1 MQLFQPNI
9 FLKITTLIP
18 EKNQQKG
25 FAFSMGIAS
34 SVQGSWWLLVFMVFL
49 LFNYSDEFLEPSQ
62 YEAIVKIKQLLNF
75 PQDLSSWSDNTDF
88 CNSEPNT
95 ALTLM
100 CYEDNIT
107 QLHISGY
114 NWFPNLPQGFSTD
127 TLFSNL
133 ALLPNLKVLSLVS
146 LGLRGTLPK
155 NIGFLSS
162 LEIVNI
168 SSNFFYGEIPGE
180 ISYLKSLQT
189 LILDY
194 NKFTGQVPEGV
205 GSLHSLSVLSF
216 KNNSFSGSLPNS
228 LSNLQDLR
236 VLSLSG
242 NNFSGEVPNLHN
254 LSNLQV
260 LDLESNYL
268 GPNFPNIPTKLVSL
282 VLRKNKFS
290 LGVPKELSSCYQ
302 LKKLDISSN
311 ELVGPFSPTI
321 LSLPSLSYLDISGNK
336 LTGKLLKNVTCSQ
349 DLSFVNLSSNYLTG
363 ELPACM
369 HPRSGSKIV
378 LFSGNCLGNKE
389 QWQHPYSFCHNEA
402 LAVSIEPHK
411 DKVKGGHGK
420 AVLASS
426 MVGGFVGGIAIIGL
440 AFMVIRREYAK
451 QKASKA
457 PQTRLILEKVS
468 PAHTL
473 KLLNDARYI
482 SETRKLGLLGA
493 PPYRT
498 FVLDELRE
506 ATNNFDI
513 SNLIGTS
520 SSGQIYKGRLTDG
533 TVVAIRSI
541 KMRKRHSVQSYTHQ
555 LGRISKIRY
564 CHLVST
570 IGHCF
575 ECNQDDSSVSRI
587 CLVFEFVPN
596 GTLRGVI
603 SEANSAQKFTWT
615 QRMSAAIGI
624 AKGIQFLHT
633 GLVPGIFSN
642 QLKITDVLL
651 DQNLHVKISKY
662 NLPLLNENKKMD
674 TGPSSSGSKGN
685 DGQRLKSEEKD
696 DVYDFGVILLEIISG
711 RTIDTKNDIEVSK
724 DILIVSL
731 TADEIARRN
740 IIDPAVRKECS
751 DGSLRT
757 SMELCIRCLSDEPSQ
772 RPSVED
778 LIWNLQFAAQ
788 VQDPWNRDT
797 YGNQESPGHM

>member
-1 MQLFQPNI
+1 
-9 FLKITTLIP
+9 
-18 EKNQQKG
+18 
-25 FAFSMGIAS
+25 MGIANT
-34 SVQGSWWLLVFMVFL
+34 VLLLFMVFL
-49 LFNYSDEFLEPSQ
+49 LFDFSDEFLESSQ
-62 YEAIVKIKQLLNF
+62 YEAIMKIKQLLNF
-75 PQDLSSWSDNTDF
+75 PQALSSWSDNTDF
-88 CNSEPNT
+88 CNSEQNT

-180 ISYLKSLQT
+180 ISHLKGLQT
-189 LILDY
+189 LILDD

-205 GSLHSLSVLSF
+205 GSLSSLSVLSF

-228 LSNLQDLR
+228 LSNLQTLR
-236 VLSLSG
+236 ILSVSG
-242 NNFSGEVPNLHN
+242 NNFSGVVPNLQN

-260 LDLESNYL
+260 LDLESNNL
-268 GPNFPNIPTKLVSL
+268 GPNFPNLPTKLVSL

-336 LTGKLLKNVTCSQ
+336 LTGKLLKNLTCNQ
-349 DLSFVNLSSNYLTG
+349 DISFANLSSNYLTG
-363 ELPACM
+363 ELPACL
-369 HPRSGSKIV
+369 HPSSGSKIV
-378 LFSGNCLGNKE
+378 LFSGNCLSNKE

-402 LAVSIEPHK
+402 LAVSIEPHNK
-411 DKVKGGHGK
+411 EKVKGENVK

-426 MVGGFVGGIAIIGL
+426 MVGGFVGVVAITGL
-440 AFMVIRREYAK
+440 AFVVFKGEYAK
-451 QKASKA
+451 QKANKT
-457 PQTRLILEKVS
+457 PQTRLIFEKVS

-513 SNLIGTS
+513 SNLIGAS
-520 SSGQIYKGRLTDG
+520 SIGQIYKGRLTDG
-533 TVVAIRSI
+533 TAVAIRSL

-575 ECNQDDSSVSRI
+575 ECYQDDSSVSRI

-603 SEANSAQKFTWT
+603 SEANSAKKFTWT
-615 QRMSAAIGI
+615 QRMGAAIGI

-633 GLVPGIFSN
+633 GIVPGIFSN
-642 QLKITDVLL
+642 RLKITDVLL

-662 NLPLLNENKKMD
+662 NLPLLIENKKMD
-674 TGPSSSGSKGN
+674 TGPSSSGSKGK
-685 DGQRLKSEEKD
+685 DGQRLKYEEKD
-696 DVYDFGVILLEIISG
+696 DVYDFGIILLEIISG
-711 RTIDTKNDIEVSK
+711 RTIDTKNDINVSK

-740 IIDPAVRKECS
+740 IIDPAVRNECS

-757 SMELCIRCLSDEPSQ
+757 LMELCIRCLSDELSE

-797 YGNQESPGHM
+797 YGNQESPDHV

>member
-1 MQLFQPNI
+1 
-9 FLKITTLIP
+9 
-18 EKNQQKG
+18 
-25 FAFSMGIAS
+25 MGIADS
-34 SVQGSWWLLVFMVFL
+34 MQCSLWLLVFMVFL
-49 LFNYSDEFLEPSQ
+49 QFKYSHQFLESSQ
-62 YEAIVKIKQLLNF
+62 YEAIEKIKQLLNF
-75 PQDLSSWSDNTDF
+75 PRDLSSWSDNTDF

-95 ALTLM
+95 ALTLV
-100 CYEDNIT
+100 CYDDNIT
-107 QLHISGY
+107 QLHVSGY
-114 NWFPNLPQGFSTD
+114 NWFPNLPRGFSTD

-155 NIGFLSS
+155 NIGLLSS

-180 ISYLKSLQT
+180 ILYLKSLQT
-189 LILDY
+189 LILDD
-194 NKFTGQVPEGV
+194 NKFTGQVPEWV
-205 GSLHSLSVLSF
+205 GSLPSLSVLSF
-216 KNNSFSGSLPNS
+216 KNNSFYGSLPNS
-228 LSNLQDLR
+228 LSNLQTLR
-236 VLSLSG
+236 ILSLSA
-242 NNFSGEVPNLHN
+242 NNFSGQVPNFQN

-268 GPNFPNIPTKLVSL
+268 GPNFPNVPKKLASL

-302 LKKLDISSN
+302 LKKLDISFN
-311 ELVGPFSPTI
+311 ELVGPFSPSI
-321 LSLPSLSYLDISGNK
+321 LSLPLLSYVDISGNK
-336 LTGKLLKNVTCSQ
+336 LTGKLLKNMTCSQ
-349 DLSFVNLSSNYLTG
+349 ELSFVNLSSNYLTG
-363 ELPACM
+363 ELPACL
-369 HPRSGSKIV
+369 HPSFGSKIA
-378 LFSGNCLGNKE
+378 LFSGNCLWNRE

-411 DKVKGGHGK
+411 EKVKGGNGK

-440 AFMVIRREYAK
+440 AFVVVRREYAK
-451 QKASKA
+451 KKASKT
-457 PQTRLILEKVS
+457 PQTKLILEKVS

-506 ATNNFDI
+506 ATSNFDI
-513 SNLIGTS
+513 SNLIGAGS
-520 SSGQIYKGRLTDG
+520 NGQTYKGRLTDG
-533 TVVAIRSI
+533 TAVAIRSI

-575 ECNQDDSSVSRI
+575 DCYQDDSSVSRI
-587 CLVFEFVPN
+587 CIVFEFVPN

-615 QRMSAAIGI
+615 QRMGAALGI

-633 GLVPGIFSN
+633 GIVPGIFSN

-662 NLPLLNENKKMD
+662 NLPLLTENKKMD
-674 TGPSSSGSKGN
+674 TRLSSSGSKGN
-685 DGQRLKSEEKD
+685 DGQRLINKEKN
-696 DVYDFGVILLEIISG
+696 DVYDFGVILLELIAG
-711 RTIDTKNDIEVSK
+711 RIIDTKNDIDVSK
-724 DILIVSL
+724 DILKVSL

-740 IIDPAVRKECS
+740 IIDPAVQKECS

-757 SMELCIRCLSDEPSQ
+757 LIELCIRCLSDEPSQ

-778 LIWNLQFAAQ
+778 LIWNLQFSAQ

-797 YGNQESPGHM
+797 YGNQESPGHV

>member
-1 MQLFQPNI
+1 
-9 FLKITTLIP
+9 
-18 EKNQQKG
+18 
-25 FAFSMGIAS
+25 MGIANT
-34 SVQGSWWLLVFMVFL
+34 VRTSWWLLVFMVFL
-49 LFNYSDEFLEPSQ
+49 LFNLSDEFLESSQ

-100 CYEDNIT
+100 CYEDNVT
-107 QLHISGY
+107 QLHTSGY
-114 NWFPNLPQGFSTD
+114 NWFPNLPQGFSTAA
-127 TLFSNL
+127 LFSNL

-146 LGLRGTLPK
+146 LALRGTLPK

-162 LEIVNI
+162 LEIFNI
-168 SSNFFYGEIPGE
+168 SSNLFYGEIPGE

-189 LILDY
+189 LILDD

-205 GSLHSLSVLSF
+205 GSLLSLSVLSF
-216 KNNSFSGSLPNS
+216 KNNSFSGSLPSS
-228 LSNLQDLR
+228 LSNLHTLR
-236 VLSLSG
+236 ILSLSG

-260 LDLESNYL
+260 LDLESNNL
-268 GPNFPNIPTKLVSL
+268 GPNFPNLPKKLVSL
-282 VLRKNKFS
+282 VLRNNKFS

-302 LKKLDISSN
+302 LKTLDISSN
-311 ELVGPFSPTI
+311 GLVGPFSPTI

-349 DLSFVNLSSNYLTG
+349 DFTFVNLSSNYLTG
-363 ELPACM
+363 ELPACL
-369 HPRSGSKIV
+369 HPSSGSKIV
-378 LFSGNCLGNKE
+378 LFSGNCLSNKE
-389 QWQHPYSFCHNEA
+389 QWQHPYAFCHNEA

-411 DKVKGGHGK
+411 EKVKGGNGK
-420 AVLASS
+420 AILASS
-426 MVGGFVGGIAIIGL
+426 MVGAFVGVVAIIGL
-440 AFMVIRREYAK
+440 AVVVVRRDYAK

-513 SNLIGTS
+513 SNLIGES

-555 LGRISKIRY
+555 LGRIAKIRH

-575 ECNQDDSSVSRI
+575 ECYPDDSSVSRI
-587 CLVFEFVPN
+587 CLVTEFVPN

-603 SEANSAQKFTWT
+603 SEANSAQKFTWMH
-615 QRMSAAIGI
+615 RMAAAIGI

-633 GLVPGIFSN
+633 GILPGVFSN

-651 DQNLHVKISKY
+651 DQNFHVKISKY
-662 NLPLLNENKKMD
+662 NLPLLIENKKMD
-674 TGPSSSGSKGN
+674 TRPSSSGSKGN
-685 DGQRLKSEEKD
+685 NEQRLKSEEKD

-711 RTIDTKNDIEVSK
+711 RTINTKNDIDVSK

-731 TADEIARRN
+731 TADEIAWRN
-740 IIDPAVRKECS
+740 IIDPAVHT
-751 DGSLRT
+751 LRT
-757 SMELCIRCLSDEPSQ
+757 LMELCIRCLSDEPSQ

-788 VQDPWNRDT
+788 VQDP
-797 YGNQESPGHM
+797 YGNQESPGHVSELMQISND

>member
-1 MQLFQPNI
+1 
-9 FLKITTLIP
+9 
-18 EKNQQKG
+18 
-25 FAFSMGIAS
+25 MGIATT
-34 SVQGSWWLLVFMVFL
+34 VQASWWLLVFLMFL
-49 LFNYSDEFLEPSQ
+49 LFNLSDEFLERSQ
-62 YEAIVKIKQLLNF
+62 YDAIVKIKQLLNF
-75 PQDLSSWSDNTDF
+75 PEDLSSWSDNTDF

-114 NWFPNLPQGFSTD
+114 NWFPNLPRGFSTD

-146 LGLRGTLPK
+146 LGMRGTLPR
-155 NIGFLSS
+155 NIGLLSS
-162 LEIVNI
+162 LEIINI

-189 LILDY
+189 LILDD

-205 GSLHSLSVLSF
+205 GSLLSLSVLSF
-216 KNNSFSGSLPNS
+216 KNNSLSGSLPNS
-228 LSNLQDLR
+228 LSNLHTLR
-236 VLSLSG
+236 ILALSG
-242 NNFSGEVPNLHN
+242 NNFSGEIPNFHN

-260 LDLESNYL
+260 LDLESNNL
-268 GPNFPNIPTKLVSL
+268 GPNFPNLPKKLVSL
-282 VLRKNKFS
+282 VLRDNKFS

-302 LKKLDISSN
+302 LKKVDISSN
-311 ELVGPFSPTI
+311 ALVGPFSPTI

-363 ELPACM
+363 ELPACL
-369 HPRSGSKIV
+369 HPSSGSKIV
-378 LFSGNCLGNKE
+378 LFSGNCLSNIE

-411 DKVKGGHGK
+411 EEVKGGNGK
-420 AVLASS
+420 TIFASS
-426 MVGGFVGGIAIIGL
+426 MVGGFVGVVAIIGL
-440 AFMVIRREYAK
+440 AFMVVRRQYAK
-451 QKASKA
+451 QKACKA
-457 PQTRLILEKVS
+457 PQTRLIPQKVS
-468 PAHTL
+468 AAQNL
-473 KLLNDARYI
+473 KMLNDARYI

-493 PPYRT
+493 PSYRT

-513 SNLIGTS
+513 SNLIGAS
-520 SSGQIYKGRLTDG
+520 SSGQIYKGCLTDG
-533 TVVAIRSI
+533 TMVAIRSI
-541 KMRKRHSVQSYTHQ
+541 KMRKRHNVQSYTHQ

-570 IGHCF
+570 VGHCF
-575 ECNQDDSSVSRI
+575 ECYQDDSSVSRI
-587 CLVFEFVPN
+587 CLVFEFVSN

-603 SEANSAQKFTWT
+603 SEANSAQKFSWM

-633 GLVPGIFSN
+633 GIVPGIFSN

-651 DQNLHVKISKY
+651 DQNFHVKISKY
-662 NLPLLNENKKMD
+662 NLPLLIENTKMD
-674 TGPSSSGSKGN
+674 TAPSSSGSKGN
-685 DGQRLKSEEKD
+685 DGQRLKFQEKD

-711 RTIDTKNDIEVSK
+711 RTINTKNDTDVSK

-731 TADEIARRN
+731 TADEITRRN
-740 IIDPAVRKECS
+740 IIDPTVRMECS

-757 SMELCIRCLSDEPSQ
+757 LMELCIRCLSDEPSQ

-797 YGNQESPGHM
+797 YGNLESPGHVQELNANIQ

>member
-1 MQLFQPNI
+1 
-9 FLKITTLIP
+9 
-18 EKNQQKG
+18 
-25 FAFSMGIAS
+25 MGMAKT
-34 SVQGSWWLLVFMVFL
+34 VQGSCWLLVFMVFL
-49 LFNYSDEFLEPSQ
+49 LFNLSDEFLEPSQ
-62 YEAIVKIKQLLNF
+62 SEAIVKIKQLLNF

-155 NIGFLSS
+155 KIGFLSS
-162 LEIVNI
+162 LEIINI

-189 LILDY
+189 LILDD

-205 GSLHSLSVLSF
+205 DLLHSLSVLSF

-228 LSNLQDLR
+228 LSNLQTLR
-236 VLSLSG
+236 ILSISG
-242 NNFSGEVPNLHN
+242 NNFSGVVPNLHN

-260 LDLESNYL
+260 LDLESNNL

-311 ELVGPFSPTI
+311 ELVGPFSPTV

-363 ELPACM
+363 ELPDCLK
-369 HPRSGSKIV
+369 PSSSSKIV
-378 LFSGNCLGNKE
+378 LFSGNCLSNKE

-411 DKVKGGHGK
+411 GKVKGGNGK

-426 MVGGFVGGIAIIGL
+426 MIGGFVGVVAIVGL
-440 AFMVIRREYAK
+440 ALVVVRREYAK
-451 QKASKA
+451 QKACQA

-473 KLLNDARYI
+473 KLLNDARYL

-513 SNLIGTS
+513 SNLIGAS

-533 TVVAIRSI
+533 TVVAIKSI

-575 ECNQDDSSVSRI
+575 ECYQDDSSVSRI

-596 GTLRGVI
+596 VTLRGVI

-633 GLVPGIFSN
+633 GIVPGIFSN

-651 DQNLHVKISKY
+651 DQNFHVKISKY
-662 NLPLLNENKKMD
+662 NLSLLIENKKMD
-674 TGPSSSGSKGN
+674 AGPSSSGSKGN
-685 DGQRLKSEEKD
+685 DGQRLKYEEKD

-711 RTIDTKNDIEVSK
+711 RTIDTKNDIDVSK

-731 TADEIARRN
+731 TADEIGRRN

-751 DGSLRT
+751 DSSLRT
-757 SMELCIRCLSDEPSQ
+757 LMELCIKCLSDEPSQ

-797 YGNQESPGHM
+797 YGNQESPGHV

>member
-1 MQLFQPNI
+1 
-9 FLKITTLIP
+9 
-18 EKNQQKG
+18 
-25 FAFSMGIAS
+25 MGITNT
-34 SVQGSWWLLVFMVFL
+34 VQSSWWLLVFMVFL
-49 LFNYSDEFLEPSQ
+49 LFHSSHEFLESSQ

-168 SSNFFYGEIPGE
+168 SSNFFYGEIPEE
-180 ISYLKSLQT
+180 ISYLKGLQT
-189 LILDY
+189 LILDD
-194 NKFTGQVPEGV
+194 NMFTGQVPEGV
-205 GSLHSLSVLSF
+205 GSLPSLSVLSF

-228 LSNLQDLR
+228 LSSLQTLR
-236 VLSLSG
+236 ILSLSG
-242 NNFSGEVPNLHN
+242 NKFSGVVPNLQN

-260 LDLESNYL
+260 LDLESNNL
-268 GPNFPNIPTKLVSL
+268 GPNFPNLPTKLVSL

-321 LSLPSLSYLDISGNK
+321 LSLPSLNYLDISGNK
-336 LTGKLLKNVTCSQ
+336 LTGNLLKNVTCSQ

-363 ELPACM
+363 ELPSCL
-369 HPRSGSKIV
+369 HPSSGSKIV
-378 LFSGNCLGNKE
+378 FFSGNCLSNRE
-389 QWQHPYSFCHNEA
+389 RWQHPYSFCHNEA
-402 LAVSIEPHK
+402 LAVSIEPHNK
-411 DKVKGGHGK
+411 EKVKGGNGK

-426 MVGGFVGGIAIIGL
+426 TVGGFVGVIAIIGL
-440 AFMVIRREYAK
+440 AFVVFKREYAK
-451 QKASKA
+451 KKANKT
-457 PQTRLILEKVS
+457 PQTILILEKVS

-506 ATNNFDI
+506 ATSNFDI
-513 SNLIGTS
+513 SNLIGAS

-541 KMRKRHSVQSYTHQ
+541 KMRKRHNVQSYTHQ

-575 ECNQDDSSVSRI
+575 ECYQDDSSVSRI

-603 SEANSAQKFTWT
+603 SDANSAQKFTWT
-615 QRMSAAIGI
+615 QRMGAAIGI

-633 GLVPGIFSN
+633 GIVPGIFSN

-662 NLPLLNENKKMD
+662 NLPLLIENKKMD
-674 TGPSSSGSKGN
+674 SGSSSSGSKGN
-685 DGQRLKSEEKD
+685 DGRRLKYEVKD
-696 DVYDFGVILLEIISG
+696 DVYDFGVILLEIITG
-711 RTIDTKNDIEVSK
+711 RTINTKNDIDVSK

-740 IIDPAVRKECS
+740 IIDPAVRNECS
-751 DGSLRT
+751 DSSLRT
-757 SMELCIRCLSDEPSQ
+757 LMELCIRCLSDESSE

-797 YGNQESPGHM
+797 YGNQESPGQV

>member
-1 MQLFQPNI
+1 
-9 FLKITTLIP
+9 
-18 EKNQQKG
+18 
-25 FAFSMGIAS
+25 MGITNT
-34 SVQGSWWLLVFMVFL
+34 VQSSWWLLVFMVFL
-49 LFNYSDEFLEPSQ
+49 LFHSSHEFLESSQ

-168 SSNFFYGEIPGE
+168 SSNFFYGEIPEE
-180 ISYLKSLQT
+180 ISYLKGLQT
-189 LILDY
+189 LILDD
-194 NKFTGQVPEGV
+194 NMFTGQVPEGV
-205 GSLHSLSVLSF
+205 GSLPSLSVLSF

-228 LSNLQDLR
+228 LSSLQTLR
-236 VLSLSG
+236 ILSLSG
-242 NNFSGEVPNLHN
+242 NKFSGVVPNLQN

-260 LDLESNYL
+260 LDLESNNL
-268 GPNFPNIPTKLVSL
+268 GPNFPNLPTKLVSL

-321 LSLPSLSYLDISGNK
+321 LSLPSLNYLDISGNK
-336 LTGKLLKNVTCSQ
+336 LTGNLLKNVTCSQ

-363 ELPACM
+363 ELPSCL
-369 HPRSGSKIV
+369 HPSSGSKIV
-378 LFSGNCLGNKE
+378 FFSGNCLSNRE
-389 QWQHPYSFCHNEA
+389 RWQHPYSFCHNEA
-402 LAVSIEPHK
+402 LAVSIEPHNK
-411 DKVKGGHGK
+411 EKVKGGNGK

-426 MVGGFVGGIAIIGL
+426 TVGGFVGVIAIIGL
-440 AFMVIRREYAK
+440 AFVVFKREYAK
-451 QKASKA
+451 KKANKT
-457 PQTRLILEKVS
+457 PQTILILEKVS

-506 ATNNFDI
+506 ATSNFDL
-513 SNLIGTS
+513 SNLIGAS

-533 TVVAIRSI
+533 TAVAIRSI
-541 KMRKRHSVQSYTHQ
+541 KMRKRHNVQSYTHH

-575 ECNQDDSSVSRI
+575 ECYQDDSSVSRI

-603 SEANSAQKFTWT
+603 SDANSAQKFTWT
-615 QRMSAAIGI
+615 QRMGAAIGI

-633 GLVPGIFSN
+633 GIVPGIFSN

-662 NLPLLNENKKMD
+662 NLPLLIENKKMD
-674 TGPSSSGSKGN
+674 SGSSSSGSKGN
-685 DGQRLKSEEKD
+685 DGRRLKYEEKD
-696 DVYDFGVILLEIISG
+696 DVYDFGVILLEIITG
-711 RTIDTKNDIEVSK
+711 RTINTKNDIDVSK

-740 IIDPAVRKECS
+740 IIDPAVRNECS
-751 DGSLRT
+751 DSSLRT
-757 SMELCIRCLSDEPSQ
+757 LMELCIRCLSDESSE

-797 YGNQESPGHM
+797 YGNQESPGQV

>member
-1 MQLFQPNI
+1 
-9 FLKITTLIP
+9 
-18 EKNQQKG
+18 
-25 FAFSMGIAS
+25 MGMAKT
-34 SVQGSWWLLVFMVFL
+34 VQGSCWLLVFMVFL
-49 LFNYSDEFLEPSQ
+49 LFNLSDEFLEPSQ
-62 YEAIVKIKQLLNF
+62 SEAIVKIKQLLNF

-155 NIGFLSS
+155 KIGFLSS
-162 LEIVNI
+162 LEIINI

-189 LILDY
+189 LILDD

-205 GSLHSLSVLSF
+205 GLLHSLSVLSF

-228 LSNLQDLR
+228 LSSLQTLR
-236 VLSLSG
+236 ILSISG
-242 NNFSGEVPNLHN
+242 NNFSGVVPNLHN

-260 LDLESNYL
+260 LDLESNNL

-311 ELVGPFSPTI
+311 ELVGPFSPTV

-363 ELPACM
+363 ELPDCLK
-369 HPRSGSKIV
+369 PSSSSKIV
-378 LFSGNCLGNKE
+378 LFSGNCLSNKE

-411 DKVKGGHGK
+411 GKVKGGNGK

-426 MVGGFVGGIAIIGL
+426 MVGGFVGVVAIVGL
-440 AFMVIRREYAK
+440 AFVVVRREYAK
-451 QKASKA
+451 QKASQA

-473 KLLNDARYI
+473 KLLNDARYL

-513 SNLIGTS
+513 SNLIGAS

-533 TVVAIRSI
+533 TVVAIKSI

-575 ECNQDDSSVSRI
+575 ECYQDDSSVRRI

-596 GTLRGVI
+596 VTLRGVI

-633 GLVPGIFSN
+633 GIVPGIFSN

-651 DQNLHVKISKY
+651 DQNFHVKISKY
-662 NLPLLNENKKMD
+662 NLSLLIENKKMD
-674 TGPSSSGSKGN
+674 AGPSSSGSKGN
-685 DGQRLKSEEKD
+685 DGQRLKYEEKD

-711 RTIDTKNDIEVSK
+711 RTIDTKNDIGVSK

-751 DGSLRT
+751 DSSLRT
-757 SMELCIRCLSDEPSQ
+757 LMELCIKCLSDEPSQ

-797 YGNQESPGHM
+797 YGNQESPGHV

>member
-1 MQLFQPNI
+1 
-9 FLKITTLIP
+9 
-18 EKNQQKG
+18 
-25 FAFSMGIAS
+25 MGMAKT
-34 SVQGSWWLLVFMVFL
+34 VQGTCWLLVFMVFL
-49 LFNYSDEFLEPSQ
+49 LFNLSDEFLEPSQ
-62 YEAIVKIKQLLNF
+62 SEAIVKIKQLLNF

-155 NIGFLSS
+155 KIGFLSS
-162 LEIVNI
+162 LEIINI

-189 LILDY
+189 LILDD

-205 GSLHSLSVLSF
+205 GLLHSLSVLSF

-228 LSNLQDLR
+228 LSNLQTLR
-236 VLSLSG
+236 ILSISG
-242 NNFSGEVPNLHN
+242 NNFSGVVPNLHN

-260 LDLESNYL
+260 LDLESNNL

-311 ELVGPFSPTI
+311 ELVGPFSPTV

-363 ELPACM
+363 ELPDCLK
-369 HPRSGSKIV
+369 PSSSSKIV
-378 LFSGNCLGNKE
+378 LFSGNCLSNKE

-411 DKVKGGHGK
+411 GKVKGGNGK

-426 MVGGFVGGIAIIGL
+426 MVGGFVGVVAIVGL
-440 AFMVIRREYAK
+440 AFVVVRREYAK
-451 QKASKA
+451 QKASQA

-473 KLLNDARYI
+473 KLLNDARYL

-513 SNLIGTS
+513 SNLIGAS
-520 SSGQIYKGRLTDG
+520 SSGQIYKGRLTDS
-533 TVVAIRSI
+533 TVVAIKSI

-575 ECNQDDSSVSRI
+575 ECYQDDSSVSRI

-596 GTLRGVI
+596 VTLRGVI

-633 GLVPGIFSN
+633 GIVPGIFSN

-651 DQNLHVKISKY
+651 DQNFHVKISKY
-662 NLPLLNENKKMD
+662 NLSLLIENKKMD

-685 DGQRLKSEEKD
+685 DGQRLKYEEKD

-711 RTIDTKNDIEVSK
+711 RTINTKNDIDVSK

-731 TADEIARRN
+731 TADEIGRRN

-751 DGSLRT
+751 DSSLRT
-757 SMELCIRCLSDEPSQ
+757 LMELCIKCLSDEPSQ

-797 YGNQESPGHM
+797 YGNQESPGHV

>member
-1 MQLFQPNI
+1 MA
-9 FLKITTLIP
+9 KT
-18 EKNQQKG
+18 
-25 FAFSMGIAS
+25 
-34 SVQGSWWLLVFMVFL
+34 VQGSCWLLVFMVFL
-49 LFNYSDEFLEPSQ
+49 LFNLSDEFLEPSQ
-62 YEAIVKIKQLLNF
+62 SEAIVKIKQLLNF

-155 NIGFLSS
+155 KIGFLSS
-162 LEIVNI
+162 LEIINI

-189 LILDY
+189 LILDD

-205 GSLHSLSVLSF
+205 GLLHSLSVLSF

-228 LSNLQDLR
+228 LSSLQTLR
-236 VLSLSG
+236 ILSISG
-242 NNFSGEVPNLHN
+242 NNFSGVVPNLHN

-260 LDLESNYL
+260 LDLESNNL

-311 ELVGPFSPTI
+311 ELVGPFSPTV

-363 ELPACM
+363 ELPDCLK
-369 HPRSGSKIV
+369 PSSSSKIV
-378 LFSGNCLGNKE
+378 LFSGNCLSNKE

-411 DKVKGGHGK
+411 GKVKGGNGK

-426 MVGGFVGGIAIIGL
+426 MVGGFVGVVAIVGL
-440 AFMVIRREYAK
+440 AFVVVRREYAK
-451 QKASKA
+451 QKASQA

-473 KLLNDARYI
+473 KLLNDARYL

-513 SNLIGTS
+513 SNLIGAS

-533 TVVAIRSI
+533 TVVAIKSI

-575 ECNQDDSSVSRI
+575 ECYQDDSSVRRI

-596 GTLRGVI
+596 VTLRGVI

-633 GLVPGIFSN
+633 GIVPGIFSN

-651 DQNLHVKISKY
+651 DQNFHVKISKY
-662 NLPLLNENKKMD
+662 NLSLLIENKKMD
-674 TGPSSSGSKGN
+674 AGPSSSGSKGN
-685 DGQRLKSEEKD
+685 DGQRLKYEEKD

-711 RTIDTKNDIEVSK
+711 RTIDTKNDIGVSK

-751 DGSLRT
+751 DSSLRT
-757 SMELCIRCLSDEPSQ
+757 LMELCIKCLSDEPSQ

-797 YGNQESPGHM
+797 YGNQESPGHV

>member
-1 MQLFQPNI
+1 
-9 FLKITTLIP
+9 
-18 EKNQQKG
+18 
-25 FAFSMGIAS
+25 
-34 SVQGSWWLLVFMVFL
+34 MVFL
-49 LFNYSDEFLEPSQ
+49 LFNLSDEFLEPSQ
-62 YEAIVKIKQLLNF
+62 YEAIVKIKHLLNF

-155 NIGFLSS
+155 KIGFLSS

-180 ISYLKSLQT
+180 ISSLKSLQT
-189 LILDY
+189 LILDD
-194 NKFTGQVPEGV
+194 NKFTGQVPEELGL
-205 GSLHSLSVLSF
+205 LHSLSVLSF
-216 KNNSFSGSLPNS
+216 KNNSFSGPLPNS
-228 LSNLQDLR
+228 LSNLQTLR
-236 VLSLSG
+236 ILSLSG
-242 NNFSGEVPNLHN
+242 NNFSGEVPNLHH

-260 LDLESNYL
+260 LDLEGNNL
-268 GPNFPNIPTKLVSL
+268 GPSFPNISTKLVSL
-282 VLRKNKFS
+282 VLRNNKFS

-311 ELVGPFSPTI
+311 GLVGPFSPTI

-349 DLSFVNLSSNYLTG
+349 DFSFVNLSSNYLTG
-363 ELPACM
+363 ELPACL
-369 HPRSGSKIV
+369 HPSSGSKIV
-378 LFSGNCLGNKE
+378 LFSGNCLSNRE

-411 DKVKGGHGK
+411 EKVKGGNGK

-426 MVGGFVGGIAIIGL
+426 MVGGFVGAVAIIGL
-440 AFMVIRREYAK
+440 AFVVVRREYAK
-451 QKASKA
+451 KKASKA
-457 PQTRLILEKVS
+457 PQPRLILEKVS

-506 ATNNFDI
+506 ATSNFDI
-513 SNLIGTS
+513 SNLISAS
-520 SSGQIYKGRLTDG
+520 SNEQTYKGRLTDD

-575 ECNQDDSSVSRI
+575 ECYQDDSSVSRI

-596 GTLRGVI
+596 VTLRGVI

-633 GLVPGIFSN
+633 GTVPGIFSN

-651 DQNLHVKISKY
+651 DQNFHVKISKY
-662 NLPLLNENKKMD
+662 NLPLLSENKKMD
-674 TGPSSSGSKGN
+674 SGPSSSGSKES

-696 DVYDFGVILLEIISG
+696 DVYDFGVILLEIICG
-711 RTIDTKNDIEVSK
+711 RTIDTKNDIDVSK

-740 IIDPAVRKECS
+740 IIDPAVQKECS

-757 SMELCIRCLSDEPSQ
+757 LMELCIRCLSDEPSQ

-788 VQDPWNRDT
+788 VQDT
-797 YGNQESPGHM
+797 YGNQESPGHV

>member
-1 MQLFQPNI
+1 MAN
-9 FLKITTLIP
+9 
-18 EKNQQKG
+18 
-25 FAFSMGIAS
+25 A
-34 SVQGSWWLLVFMVFL
+34 VQSSWWLLVFMMFL
-49 LFNYSDEFLEPSQ
+49 QFNYSDEFLESSQ

-75 PQDLSSWSDNTDF
+75 PEDLSSWSDNTEF

-162 LEIVNI
+162 LEIVDL

-180 ISYLKSLQT
+180 ISYLKGLQT
-189 LILDY
+189 LILDD

-205 GSLHSLSVLSF
+205 GSLLSLSVLSF

-228 LSNLQDLR
+228 LSNLQTLR
-236 VLSLSG
+236 ILSLSG
-242 NNFSGEVPNLHN
+242 NNFSGVVPNLQN

-260 LDLESNYL
+260 LDLESNNL
-268 GPNFPNIPTKLVSL
+268 GPNFPNIPTKLVSW

-321 LSLPSLSYLDISGNK
+321 LSLPSLYYLDISGNK

-349 DLSFVNLSSNYLTG
+349 DPSFVNLSSNYLTG
-363 ELPACM
+363 ELPECL
-369 HPRSGSKIV
+369 HSNSGSKIV
-378 LFSGNCLGNKE
+378 LFSGNCLSNRE

-402 LAVSIEPHK
+402 LAVSIEPHNK
-411 DKVKGGHGK
+411 EKVKGGNGK

-426 MVGGFVGGIAIIGL
+426 MVGGFVGVVAIIGL
-440 AFMVIRREYAK
+440 AFVVVRKECARK
-451 QKASKA
+451 KANRT
-457 PQTRLILEKVS
+457 PQTALILEKVS

-506 ATNNFDI
+506 ATSNFDI
-513 SNLIGTS
+513 SNLIGAS

-533 TVVAIRSI
+533 TAVAIRSI
-541 KMRKRHSVQSYTHQ
+541 KMRKRHNVQSYIHQ

-575 ECNQDDSSVSRI
+575 ECYQEDSSSVSRI

-615 QRMSAAIGI
+615 QRMGAAIRI

-633 GLVPGIFSN
+633 GIVPGIFSN
-642 QLKITDVLL
+642 GLKITDVLL

-662 NLPLLNENKKMD
+662 NLPLLVENKKMD

-685 DGQRLKSEEKD
+685 DGQRLKYKEKD

-711 RTIDTKNDIEVSK
+711 RTINTKNDIDVSK

-751 DGSLRT
+751 DSSLRT
-757 SMELCIRCLSDEPSQ
+757 LMELCTRCLSDESLE

-788 VQDPWNRDT
+788 VQDPWNRDS
-797 YGNQESPGHM
+797 YGNQESPGHV

>member
-1 MQLFQPNI
+1 MQLLQPHH
-9 FLKITTLIP
+9 FLEKPTKKI
-18 EKNQQKG
+18 
-25 FAFSMGIAS
+25 AMGIAS
-34 SVQGSWWLLVFMVFL
+34 TVQYSWWLVVFMVFL
-49 LFNYSDEFLEPSQ
+49 LFNLSHELLETSQ

-75 PQDLSSWSDNTDF
+75 PEDLSSSSDNTDF

-100 CYEDNIT
+100 CYEDNVT
-107 QLHISGY
+107 QLHVSGY

-155 NIGFLSS
+155 QIGYLSS
-162 LEIVNI
+162 LEIVNV
-168 SSNFFYGEIPGE
+168 SSNLFYGEIPGE
-180 ISYLKSLQT
+180 IFYLKSLQT
-189 LILDY
+189 LILDD

-205 GSLHSLSVLSF
+205 GSLVSLSVLSF
-216 KNNSFSGSLPNS
+216 KNNSFSGSLPDS
-228 LSNLQDLR
+228 LASLHTLR
-236 VLSLSG
+236 ILALSG
-242 NNFSGEVPNLHN
+242 NNFSGVVPNLHK

-260 LDLESNYL
+260 LDLESNNL
-268 GPNFPNIPTKLVSL
+268 GPDFPNVPKKLVSL

-290 LGVPKELSSCYQ
+290 LGVPKEVSSCYQ

-321 LSLPSLSYLDISGNK
+321 LSLSSLSYLDISGNK

-349 DLSFVNLSSNYLTG
+349 ELSFVNLSSNYLTG
-363 ELPACM
+363 DLPACL
-369 HPRSGSKIV
+369 HSSSGSKIV
-378 LFSGNCLGNKE
+378 LFSGNCLWNKE
-389 QWQHPYSFCHNEA
+389 QWQHPYSFCQNEA

-411 DKVKGGHGK
+411 KKVEGGHGK

-426 MVGGFVGGIAIIGL
+426 MVGGFVGVVAITGL
-440 AFMVIRREYAK
+440 AFVVFRKEYAK

-473 KLLNDARYI
+473 KLLNDARYL

-513 SNLIGTS
+513 SNLIGAS

-533 TVVAIRSI
+533 AVVAIRSI
-541 KMRKRHSVQSYTHQ
+541 RMMKRHNVQSYTHQ

-587 CLVFEFVPN
+587 CLVLEFVPN

-603 SEANSAQKFTWT
+603 SEANSAQKLTWT

-642 QLKITDVLL
+642 QLKITDILL
-651 DQNLHVKISKY
+651 DQNFHVKISKY
-662 NLPLLNENKKMD
+662 NLRLLTENKKMD
-674 TGPSSSGSKGN
+674 SGPFSSGSKGN
-685 DGQRLKSEEKD
+685 NEQRLKYEEKD

-711 RTIDTKNDIEVSK
+711 RTINTKNDIDVSK

-740 IIDPAVRKECS
+740 IIDPSVRKECS

-757 SMELCIRCLSDEPSQ
+757 LMELCIRCLSGEPSQ

-797 YGNQESPGHM
+797 YGNLESPAHV

>member
-1 MQLFQPNI
+1 
-9 FLKITTLIP
+9 
-18 EKNQQKG
+18 
-25 FAFSMGIAS
+25 MGIANT
-34 SVQGSWWLLVFMVFL
+34 VQSSWWLLVFIVFL
-49 LFNYSDEFLEPSQ
+49 LFNYSDEFLESSQ
-62 YEAIVKIKQLLNF
+62 YEAIVKIKQHLNF
-75 PQDLSSWSDNTDF
+75 PEDLSSWSDNTDF

-114 NWFPNLPQGFSTD
+114 NWFPNLPRGFSTD

-189 LILDY
+189 LILDD

-205 GSLHSLSVLSF
+205 GSLLSLSVLSF

-228 LSNLQDLR
+228 LSNLHTLR
-236 VLSLSG
+236 ILSLAG
-242 NNFSGEVPNLHN
+242 NNFSGVVPNLHY

-260 LDLESNYL
+260 LDLESNNL
-268 GPNFPNIPTKLVSL
+268 GPNFPNLPKKLVSL
-282 VLRKNKFS
+282 VLRDNKFS

-363 ELPACM
+363 ELPDCL
-369 HPRSGSKIV
+369 HPSSGSKIV
-378 LFSGNCLGNKE
+378 LFSGNCLSNKE
-389 QWQHPYSFCHNEA
+389 QRQHPYSFCHNEA

-411 DKVKGGHGK
+411 EKAKGGNGK
-420 AVLASS
+420 AILASS
-426 MVGGFVGGIAIIGL
+426 MVGGFVGVVAIIGL
-440 AFMVIRREYAK
+440 AFVVFRREYAK

-457 PQTRLILEKVS
+457 PQTRLILDKVS

-513 SNLIGTS
+513 SNLIGAS

-541 KMRKRHSVQSYTHQ
+541 KMWKRHSVQSYTHQ

-575 ECNQDDSSVSRI
+575 ECYQDDSSVSRI

-615 QRMSAAIGI
+615 QRMGAAIGI

-633 GLVPGIFSN
+633 GIVPGIFSN

-651 DQNLHVKISKY
+651 DQNFHVKISNY
-662 NLPLLNENKKMD
+662 NLPLLIENKKMD
-674 TGPSSSGSKGN
+674 TGLSSSGSKGN
-685 DGQRLKSEEKD
+685 NKQRLKYEEKD

-711 RTIDTKNDIEVSK
+711 RTINTKNDVDVSK

-751 DGSLRT
+751 DSSLRT

-797 YGNQESPGHM
+797 YGNQESPGHV

>member
-1 MQLFQPNI
+1 
-9 FLKITTLIP
+9 
-18 EKNQQKG
+18 
-25 FAFSMGIAS
+25 MGMAKT
-34 SVQGSWWLLVFMVFL
+34 VQGSCWLLAFMVFL
-49 LFNYSDEFLEPSQ
+49 LFNLSDEFLEPSQ
-62 YEAIVKIKQLLNF
+62 SEAIVKIKQLLNF

-155 NIGFLSS
+155 KIGFLSS
-162 LEIVNI
+162 LEIINI

-189 LILDY
+189 LILDD

-205 GSLHSLSVLSF
+205 GLLHSLSVLSF

-228 LSNLQDLR
+228 LSSLQTLR
-236 VLSLSG
+236 ILSISG
-242 NNFSGEVPNLHN
+242 NNFSGVVPNLHN

-260 LDLESNYL
+260 LDLESNNL

-311 ELVGPFSPTI
+311 ELVGPFSPTV

-363 ELPACM
+363 ELPDCLK
-369 HPRSGSKIV
+369 PSSSSKIV
-378 LFSGNCLGNKE
+378 LFSGNCLSNKE

-411 DKVKGGHGK
+411 GKVKGGNGK

-426 MVGGFVGGIAIIGL
+426 MVGGFVGVVAIVGL
-440 AFMVIRREYAK
+440 AFVVVRREYAK
-451 QKASKA
+451 QKASQA

-473 KLLNDARYI
+473 KLLNDARYL

-513 SNLIGTS
+513 SNLIGAS

-533 TVVAIRSI
+533 TVVAIKSI

-575 ECNQDDSSVSRI
+575 ECYQDDSSVRRI

-596 GTLRGVI
+596 VTLRGVI

-633 GLVPGIFSN
+633 GIVPGIFSN

-651 DQNLHVKISKY
+651 DQNFHVKISKY
-662 NLPLLNENKKMD
+662 NLSLLIENKKMD
-674 TGPSSSGSKGN
+674 AGPSSSGSKGN
-685 DGQRLKSEEKD
+685 DGQRLKYEEKD

-711 RTIDTKNDIEVSK
+711 RTIDTKNDIGVSK

-751 DGSLRT
+751 DSSLRT
-757 SMELCIRCLSDEPSQ
+757 LMELCIKCLSDEPSQ

-797 YGNQESPGHM
+797 YGNQESPGHV

>member
-1 MQLFQPNI
+1 
-9 FLKITTLIP
+9 
-18 EKNQQKG
+18 
-25 FAFSMGIAS
+25 MGIAN
-34 SVQGSWWLLVFMVFL
+34 SVQCSWWLLVFMVFL
-49 LFNYSDEFLEPSQ
+49 LCNLSHELLESSQ

-100 CYEDNIT
+100 CYEDDIT

-155 NIGFLSS
+155 KIGFLSS

-189 LILDY
+189 LILDD

-205 GSLHSLSVLSF
+205 GFLHSLSVLSF

-228 LSNLQDLR
+228 LSNLQTLR
-236 VLSLSG
+236 ILSLSG
-242 NNFSGEVPNLHN
+242 NNFSGEVPNLHH

-260 LDLESNYL
+260 LDLESNNL
-268 GPNFPNIPTKLVSL
+268 GPNFPNISTKLVSL

-349 DLSFVNLSSNYLTG
+349 DLSFVNLSSNYLAG
-363 ELPACM
+363 ELPACL
-369 HPRSGSKIV
+369 HPSSGSKSV
-378 LFSGNCLGNKE
+378 LFSGNCLSNRE

-411 DKVKGGHGK
+411 GKVKGGNGK

-426 MVGGFVGGIAIIGL
+426 MVGGFVGVVAIIGL
-440 AFMVIRREYAK
+440 AFVVVRREYAK

-457 PQTRLILEKVS
+457 PQTRLILGKIS

-473 KLLNDARYI
+473 KLLSDARYI
-482 SETRKLGLLGA
+482 SEKRKLGLLGV

-513 SNLIGTS
+513 SNLIGAS
-520 SSGQIYKGRLTDG
+520 SSGQIYKGQLTDG
-533 TVVAIRSI
+533 TAVAIRSM
-541 KMRKRHSVQSYTHQ
+541 KMRKRLSVQSYTHQ
-555 LGRISKIRY
+555 LGRISKIRC

-575 ECNQDDSSVSRI
+575 ECYQDDSSVSRI

-596 GTLRGVI
+596 VTLRRVI

-633 GLVPGIFSN
+633 GIVPGVFSN

-651 DQNLHVKISKY
+651 DQNFHVKISKY
-662 NLPLLNENKKMD
+662 NLPLLIENKKMD

-685 DGQRLKSEEKD
+685 DGQRLKYEEKD
-696 DVYDFGVILLEIISG
+696 DVYDFGVILLEIILG
-711 RTIDTKNDIEVSK
+711 RTIDTKNDIDVSK
-724 DILIVSL
+724 DILILSL
-731 TADEIARRN
+731 TADEIARRD
-740 IIDPAVRKECS
+740 IIDPAVQKECS

-757 SMELCIRCLSDEPSQ
+757 LMELCIRCLSDEPSQ
-772 RPSVED
+772 CPSVED

-797 YGNQESPGHM
+797 YGNQESPGQV